1 MGAGAVK
8 LTWRD
13 MLNNE
18 LDAQRF
24 RQALRCFA
32 TGVTIITTV
41 TPEGEPIGL
50 TANSFN
56 SVSLTPPLVLWSLNK
71 RSRNLPAFENA
82 GHYAINILHAD
93 QMSLA
98 GRFASPV
105 ENRFEGVDWYFGKNG
120 MPLLAGSVAWFECA
134 SNMRHEGGDHL
145 IFIGEVLDT
154 GHSEGTP
161 LLYASGNYSVPHSH
175 PDLARA

>member
-1 MGAGAVK
+1 M
-8 LTWRD
+8 
-13 MLNNE
+13 NNE

-32 TGVTIITTV
+32 TGVTVITTI
-41 TPEGEPIGL
+41 TPEGKPIGL

-71 RSRNLPAFENA
+71 RSNNLPAFDQTT
-82 GHYAINILHAD
+82 HYAINILHAD
-93 QMSLA
+93 QMDLA
-98 GRFASPV
+98 ARFASPV
-105 ENRFEGVDWYFGKNG
+105 EDRFAGVDWYVGKNG

-134 SNMRHEGGDHL
+134 SSTKHEGGDHL

-154 GHSEGTP
+154 GHCEGTP
-161 LLYASGNYSVPHSH
+161 LLYASGNYGVPQSH
-175 PDLARA
+175 PALAQV